1 VTTNKPTPDQEELNK
16 PSEAPI
22 SAWENIATAMPMLRT
37 VEIKKNKIVSAE
49 EAVRIIRDNDTVA
62 FGGFVGIGFAEE
74 IGVELERFFLETE
87 HPKDLT
93 LIFAAGQGDGQNR
106 GLNHLA
112 HTGLIKR
119 IIGGHWG
126 LVPKLQALAMSGQV
140 EAYNLPQGVISHLYR
155 DIAAHKPG
163 NLTKVG
169 LGTFV
174 DPRNGGGK
182 LNTKT
187 VTDIVKILE
196 IDGQEYL
203 LYKAFPINV
212 AIIRGTTADMDG
224 NITMEKEAL
233 TADSLSMAMAAKN
246 SNGFVIAQVEQI
258 AERGTLNSREVKIPG
273 ILVDCLV
280 VSQPQNHWQTFAT
293 PYKASYSGQM
303 KIPMES
309 ITPMPLDPRKIIARR
324 AAFELKPNS
333 VVNLGIGVPEGIASV
348 ANEEK
353 ILDFMTLTAEPGV
366 IGGAP
371 AGGLNFGAAD
381 NASALID
388 QPYQF
393 DLYDG
398 GGLDVAF
405 LGMAEIDAEGN
416 INVSKFGPRL
426 AGAGGF
432 INISQNAKKVVFV
445 GTFTAGGLSCQL
457 DHGCLTIKEE
467 GKFKKFVKQVE
478 HVTFSGKYAAMSN
491 RSILYITER
500 CVFSLTQAGLEL
512 VEIAPG
518 VDLQHDILALMDFE
532 PIVRQPLKLMDSRI
546 FTAEQM
552 ELKQDLLSVS
562 IHERITY
569 SAKMDIL
576 FANLAGYAVKTEA
589 DIDAVKT
596 TIVNLLQPL
605 GKKVYAIGNYDG
617 FNINPDLIEAYT
629 DMQTYL
635 TQNYFAKVSRYTT
648 SAFLRMKLGASL
660 ENRGLAPHI
669 YESKNEAHRFLQ
681 FNESDV

>member
-1 VTTNKPTPDQEELNK
+1 MRVNKPTRDQEETE
-16 PSEAPI
+16 SSS
-22 SAWENIATAMPMLRT
+22 SASAAGLENLINAMPQLRR
-37 VEIKKNKIVSAE
+37 VEMRKNKIVSAE

-74 IGVELERFFLETE
+74 IGVELERFFLATK
-87 HPKDLT
+87 HPQNLT
-93 LIFAAGQGDGQNR
+93 LIFAAGQGDGQDR

-112 HTGLIKR
+112 HTGMIKR

-126 LVPKLQALAMSGQV
+126 LAPKLQQLAMSNKV

-174 DPRNGGGK
+174 DPRKGGGK
-182 LNTKT
+182 LNAGT
-187 VTDIVKILE
+187 VTDIVKLLE

-258 AERGTLNSREVKIPG
+258 AARGTLSSRQVKIPG
-273 ILVDCLV
+273 IFVDCLV
-280 VSQPQNHWQTFAT
+280 VSQPQNHWQTFAN
-293 PYKASYSGQM
+293 PYNSSYSGQV

-309 ITPMPLDPRKIIARR
+309 IAPMVLDPRKIIARR

-333 VVNLGIGVPEGIASV
+333 VVNLGIGVPEGVASV

-393 DLYDG
+393 DFYDG

-405 LGMAEIDAEGN
+405 LGMAEVDAEGN

-432 INISQNAKKVVFV
+432 INISQNAKKVVFL
-445 GTFTAGGLSCQL
+445 GTFTAGGLTCQL
-457 DHGCLTIKEE
+457 DKGCLTIKKE

-478 HVTFSGKYAAMSN
+478 HTTFSGKYAAMSK
-491 RSILYITER
+491 RKILYVTER
-500 CVFSLTQAGLEL
+500 CVFSLTREGLEL

-518 VDLQHDILALMDFE
+518 VDLQRDILAHMDFE
-532 PIVRQPLKLMDSRI
+532 PIVHQPLKKMDTRI
-546 FTAEQM
+546 FKPM
-552 ELKQDLLSVS
+552 LMGLKDDLLSIS
-562 IHERITY
+562 IDERITY
-569 SAKMDIL
+569 DTKMNVL

-596 TIVNLLQPL
+596 TIVNLIKPQ

-617 FNINPDLIEAYT
+617 FAINPDLIDSYT
-629 DMQTYL
+629 EMQTFL
-635 TQNYFAKVSRYTT
+635 TQTYFSRVSRYTT
-648 SAFLRMKLGASL
+648 SAFLRMKLGESL
-660 ENRGLAPHI
+660 EKRGLSPHI
-669 YESKNEAHRFLQ
+669 YESKIEAHQFLQ
-681 FNESDV
+681 SQGDVG

>member
-1 VTTNKPTPDQEELNK
+1 
-16 PSEAPI
+16 
-22 SAWENIATAMPMLRT
+22 MPQLRT

-74 IGVELERFFLETE
+74 IGTELERFFLETR
-87 HPKDLT
+87 HPQDLT
-93 LIFAAGQGDGQNR
+93 LLFAAGQGDGKDR

-126 LVPKLQALAMSGQV
+126 LAPKLQKLAMSNEV

-163 NLTKVG
+163 NLTRIG

-182 LNTKT
+182 LNPKT
-187 VTDIVKILE
+187 VRDIVKLIE

-203 LYKAFPINV
+203 LYKTFPINV

-233 TADSLSMAMAAKN
+233 TAESLSMAMAAKN

-258 AERGTLNSREVKIPG
+258 AQRGTLNSRQVKIPG

-280 VSQPQNHWQTFAT
+280 VAQPKNHWQTFAH
-293 PYKASYSGQM
+293 PYNTSYSGQV
-303 KIPMES
+303 KIPME
-309 ITPMPLDPRKIIARR
+309 TMAPMALDPRKIIARR

-333 VVNLGIGVPEGIASV
+333 VVNLGIGVPEGVASV

-393 DLYDG
+393 DFYDG
-398 GGLDVAF
+398 GGLDTAF

-432 INISQNAKKVVFV
+432 INISQNAKKVMFL
-445 GTFTAGGLSCQL
+445 GTFTAGGLACTL
-457 DHGCLTIKEE
+457 DNGCLRIEKE
-467 GKFKKFVKQVE
+467 GTFKKFVKQVE

-491 RSILYITER
+491 RKILYITER
-500 CVFSLTQAGLEL
+500 CVFLLNKNGLEL

-518 VDLQHDILALMDFE
+518 VDLQKDILALMDFE
-532 PIVRQPLKLMDSRI
+532 PIIRQPIKLMNSRI
-546 FTAEQM
+546 FNPETM
-552 ELKQDLLSVS
+552 GLKEDLLNVS

-569 SAKMDIL
+569 SAKMDIM
-576 FANLAGYAVKTEA
+576 FANLAGYTVKTQE
-589 DIDAVKT
+589 DIDAIRT

-617 FNINPDLIEAYT
+617 FYINPDLIDPYT
-629 DMQTYL
+629 EMQTYL
-635 TQNYFAKVSRYTT
+635 TKNYFSKVSRYTT
-648 SAFLRMKLGASL
+648 SAFLRMKLGGSL
-660 ENRGLAPHI
+660 EKRGLAPHI
-669 YESKNEAHRFLQ
+669 YESKAEAHQFLQ
-681 FNESDV
+681 FQKGAL

>member
-1 VTTNKPTPDQEELNK
+1 MATNKPTPDQKELK
-16 PSEAPI
+16 TPTQAPVPE
-22 SAWENIATAMPMLRT
+22 WENLANAMPLLRT

-87 HPKDLT
+87 HPQDLT

-112 HTGLIKR
+112 HIGLIKR

-126 LVPKLQALAMSGQV
+126 LAPKLQKLAMSNKV

-163 NLTKVG
+163 NLTRVG

-187 VTDIVKILE
+187 VTDIVKLME

-233 TADSLSMAMAAKN
+233 TAESLSMAMAAKN

-258 AERGTLNSREVKIPG
+258 AERGTLNSRQVKIPG

-280 VSQPQNHWQTFAT
+280 VSQPQNHWQTFAN
-293 PYKASYSGQM
+293 PYNASYSGAV
-303 KIPMES
+303 KIPMET
-309 ITPMPLDPRKIIARR
+309 IAPMPLDPRKIIARR
-324 AAFELKPNS
+324 AAFELKPSS
-333 VVNLGIGVPEGIASV
+333 VVNLGIGVPEGVASV

-353 ILDFMTLTAEPGV
+353 ILEFMTLTAEPGV

-381 NASALID
+381 NASAVID

-393 DLYDG
+393 DFYDG

-445 GTFTAGGLSCQL
+445 GTFTAGGLTCRIDKGRLS
-457 DHGCLTIKEE
+457 IEKE
-467 GKFKKFVKQVE
+467 GKFKKFVKQVG
-478 HVTFSGKYAAMSN
+478 HTTFSGKYAAMSN
-491 RSILYITER
+491 RRILYITER
-500 CVFSLTQAGLEL
+500 CVFSLIQDGLEL

-518 VDLQHDILALMDFE
+518 VDLQKDILALMDFE
-532 PIVRQPLKLMDSRI
+532 PIVRQPLKIMDSRI
-546 FTAEQM
+546 FSPETM
-552 ELKQDLLSVS
+552 GLKEDLLSVPM
-562 IHERITY
+562 HERITY
-569 SAKMDIL
+569 SARMNIM
-576 FANLAGYAVKTEA
+576 FANLAGYTVKTEA
-589 DIDAVKT
+589 DINAVKT
-596 TIVNLLQPL
+596 TIENLLQPL

-617 FNINPDLIEAYT
+617 FNINPDLIETYT

-635 TQNYFAKVSRYTT
+635 TQNYFSKVSRYTT
-648 SAFLRMKLGASL
+648 SAFLRMKLGGAL
-660 ENRGLAPHI
+660 EKRGLAPHI
-669 YESKNEAHRFLQ
+669 YESKTEAHQFLQ
-681 FNESDV
+681 SRESAV

>member
-1 VTTNKPTPDQEELNK
+1 MTTNKPTPDQEESQIPNG
-16 PSEAPI
+16 APV
-22 SAWENIATAMPMLRT
+22 AVLKNLANAMPLLRT
-37 VEIKKNKIVSAE
+37 VVKKNKIVSAE

-93 LIFAAGQGDGQNR
+93 LIFAAGQGDGKNR

-112 HTGLIKR
+112 YTGMIKR

-126 LVPKLQALAMSGQV
+126 LVPKLQAMAMSGQV

-163 NLTKVG
+163 NLTRVG

-182 LNTKT
+182 LNSKT
-187 VTDIVKILE
+187 VTDIVRLLE

-258 AERGTLNSREVKIPG
+258 AERGTLNSRQVKIPG

-280 VSQPQNHWQTFAT
+280 VSQPQNHWQTFVT
-293 PYKASYSGQM
+293 PYKSSYSGQM

-309 ITPMPLDPRKIIARR
+309 ITPMPLDERKIIARR

-333 VVNLGIGVPEGIASV
+333 VVNLGIGVPEGIACV

-353 ILDFMTLTAEPGV
+353 ILDFITLTAEPGV

-381 NASALID
+381 NATALID

-405 LGMAEIDAEGN
+405 LGMAEIDSEGN

-445 GTFTAGGLSCQL
+445 GTFTAGGLTCQL
-457 DHGCLTIKEE
+457 DHGCLTILGE
-467 GKFKKFVKQVE
+467 GKFKKFVKHVD

-500 CVFSLTQAGLEL
+500 CVFTLTQAGLEL
-512 VEIAPG
+512 IEIAPG
-518 VDLQHDILALMDFE
+518 VDLQKDILALMDFA
-532 PIVRQPLKLMDSRI
+532 PVIRQPLKLMDARI
-546 FTAEQM
+546 FNPEHM
-552 ELKQDLLSVS
+552 ELKQDLMSVS
-562 IHERITY
+562 IDERITY

-576 FANLAGYAVKTEA
+576 FANLAGYTVKTEA

-596 TIVNLLQPL
+596 TIVNLLRPL

-629 DMQTYL
+629 EMQTYL
-635 TQNYFAKVSRYTT
+635 TQNHFSKVSRYTT

-660 ENRGLAPHI
+660 EKRGLAPHI
-669 YESKNEAHRFLQ
+669 YESKTEAHQFL
-681 FNESDV
+681 ESNGSEV